1 MMRVAFIL
9 LAAGLIVC
17 SGTGSS
23 ATKGIQQEF
32 LRFKEKHGKVY
43 ASRSEEEHRFEIFKM
58 NYEAAIQHNKAAIS
72 TFTRG
77 INQFSD
83 LTKDEFKASY
93 LGLKHVPGTPSNVSP
108 KISKDLPAS
117 VNWVE
122 EGAVTAVKNQGQCGS
137 CWAFATTEQIESYM
151 KINGGELL
159 ELSAQQ
165 VTSCTPNVV
174 QCGGSGGCFG
184 SVTQL
189 GFNYL
194 QLFGQM
200 TEADYPYES
209 GSSGS
214 TGQCSYDYSKA
225 AVSLTGYNTLPA
237 NNQSAVM
244 THLAEVGPLAIAVDA
259 SQWGFYT
266 G

>member
-1 MMRVAFIL
+1 MGLEERSSSRDD
-9 LAAGLIVC
+9 AGGLYFTSSRPHC
-17 SGTGSS
+17 LSGKLSYPRHPAGVPQVQRE
-23 ATKGIQQEF
+23 A
-32 LRFKEKHGKVY
+32 GKVY
-43 ASRSEEEHRFEIFKM
+43 ASRAEEIHRFEIFKT
-58 NYEAAIQHNKAAIS
+58 NYEAAIQHNKDTTS

-83 LTKDEFKASY
+83 LTQDEFKASY
-93 LGLKHVPGTPSNVSP
+93 LGLKHVPGTPSNISP

-122 EGAVTAVKNQGQCGS
+122 EGAVTAVKTQGQCGS

-165 VTSCTPNVV
+165 VTSCTPNVL
-174 QCGGSGGCFG
+174 QCGGSGGCMG

-194 QLFGQM
+194 QL
-200 TEADYPYES
+200 
-209 GSSGS
+209 
-214 TGQCSYDYSKA
+214 
-225 AVSLTGYNTLPA
+225 
-237 NNQSAVM
+237 
-244 THLAEVGPLAIAVDA
+244 
-259 SQWGFYT
+259 
-266 G
+266 